1 MIKEKE
7 IIGKTM
13 IKEREEVKTAIKG
26 RRGKKDNKREREEVK
41 TAIKWIEKR

>member
-7 IIGKTM
+7 RRGKTM

-41 TAIKWIEKR
+41 TAIKEREKR